1 MTRTATPT
9 CRCGTPLQPVM
20 SATSPNGSLYAA
32 CPHCDRVCPVKAGA
46 CILCRKAGV
55 KS

>member
-9 CRCGTPLQPVM
+9 CSCGTPLQPVM
-20 SATSPNGSLYAA
+20 SATSPDVVKFTA
-32 CPHCDRVCPVKAGA
+32 CPHCDRVCPHKV
-46 CILCRKAGV
+46 CTRCRKAGV

>member
-9 CRCGTPLQPVM
+9 CSCGTPLQPVM
-20 SATSPNGSLYAA
+20 SATSPDGSPYAG
-32 CPHCDRVCPVKAGA
+32 CSHCDRVCTSKVCAR
-46 CILCRKAGV
+46 CSQAGV